1 MIDFEHY
8 NLKLIK
14 YIKKKF
20 IYFCLDLIKKLVNAT
35 ICIFSMHY
43 YIQNSWWIIFVD
55 HRRRWTSC
63 RIRQLGSHFH
73 FGETPTSIGEGWS
86 PRATTTTPTSWGTF
100 WKCWGLRIGNV
111 RWGIV
116 NGNVRRGIDIGTS
129 NWGIGILC
137 GNSLQGNCFLSVSSL
152 QYIFFLYQLVWLL
165 WKNVVR
171 KKEKEKRNQSLEILI
186 LKRR

>member
-1 MIDFEHY
+1 
-8 NLKLIK
+8 
-14 YIKKKF
+14 
-20 IYFCLDLIKKLVNAT
+20 
-35 ICIFSMHY
+35 MHY

-116 NGNVRRGIDIGTS
+116 SGNVRWGIFNGNVRRGIDIGTS